1 MVLLYH
7 NERGGANLALSLFLT
22 FQGFHDFKIRGL
34 ASEKRNVPRGGD
46 EFGRVKTRF
55 GADDFAVH
63 NEVKTRFLWIMPT
76 ADLKGEERTVN
87 REVFGDGFSGGG
99 GTLVE
104 GREIALADD
113 ARNQRIASLVH
124 KGFLG

>member
-1 MVLLYH
+1 MTQLSVP
-7 NERGGANLALSLFLT
+7 GSQGAVRTILPS
-22 FQGFHDFKIRGL
+22 
-34 ASEKRNVPRGGD
+34 
-46 EFGRVKTRF
+46 TRRLRLVS
-55 GADDFAVH
+55 A
-63 NEVKTRFLWIMPT
+63 P
-76 ADLKGEERTVN
+76 DLESQERTVN